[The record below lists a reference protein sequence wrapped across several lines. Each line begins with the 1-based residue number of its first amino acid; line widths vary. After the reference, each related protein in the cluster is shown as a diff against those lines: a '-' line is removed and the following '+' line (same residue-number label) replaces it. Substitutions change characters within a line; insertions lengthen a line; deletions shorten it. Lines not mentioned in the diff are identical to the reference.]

1 MNLLKASKKKSK
13 TQKLSQ
19 SELQALDVQ
28 WTNTD
33 YFGWET
39 ENPNQ
44 RRLIAYNREDSD
56 GEVVNP
62 SSESEDSELDDNGL

>member
-1 MNLLKASKKKSK
+1 M
-13 TQKLSQ
+13 
-19 SELQALDVQ
+19 Q

-62 SSESEDSELDDNGL
+62 SSESEDSDLDDNGL